1 MSKQSEHWKAVSDFA
16 FLQMAPE
23 EKCCM
28 WSEGIK
34 CDHFIVFVAPEEEKG
49 GICEKKMKCSVFL
62 DREGGMLGFPLPR
75 SPAGKEKLNIMSAFS
90 LPGGG
95 LVKKNR
101 TPCPSVNP

>member
-49 GICEKKMKCSVFL
+49 GRCEKK
-62 DREGGMLGFPLPR
+62 
-75 SPAGKEKLNIMSAFS
+75 
-90 LPGGG
+90 
-95 LVKKNR
+95 
-101 TPCPSVNP
+101 